1 MNHERMTVAQALVK
15 FLDQQYAERDGE
27 EVKFIQGVWGIFG
40 HGNVAGLSQALHQYQ
55 EVPYYL
61 ARNEQAMTHT
71 AIAFAKAKYRMHALA
86 CTALVGPGSTNIIN
100 SETSDTINQI
110 SLLLFLSIKFI

>member
-27 EVKFIQGVWGIFG
+27 EVKFIQGVCGIFG

-71 AIAFAKAKYRMHALA
+71 AIAFAKAKYRMQALA
-86 CTALVGPGSTNIIN
+86 CTASVGPR
-100 SETSDTINQI
+100 SEEHTSELQ
-110 SLLLFLSIKFI
+110 SRGQLVC